1 MNIVFTI
8 YYELQVPIQ
17 TNSTAM
23 SLHIHV
29 FIEPHV
35 LPGSVL
41 QVSEDEV
48 NRVRCGLLLVF
59 PATVCEGRISQR
71 PY

>member
-8 YYELQVPIQ
+8 YYELQVPNQI
-17 TNSTAM
+17 NSTAM

-41 QVSEDEV
+41 QVSENEV
-48 NRVRCGLLLVF
+48 NRIHYGLQNLTETILTGV
-59 PATVCEGRISQR
+59 
-71 PY
+71 